1 LGRSILGAAESI
13 KGFSRQDMRLYLDE
27 FQTGPR
33 LVAAATGKLNHDQ
46 LVDILAP
53 RLGGLPA
60 VGALGQRS
68 QPTPQAGRRIAPY
81 QCEQE
86 HILLAMP
93 SLPAS
98 HEKRIALAIL
108 NLILGGN
115 MSSRLFQ
122 QVREARGLAYSVYS
136 FLQSQEDCGM
146 LGVYLAV
153 PPRRCQEALRVVMDE
168 LALLASQPVSA
179 QELRDAKKGLEGGVL
194 LAAENME
201 SRAGRLAR
209 DEFTFGREMLLPE
222 IIASINAVDEDH
234 LAQLAK
240 SLLLPERMRF
250 LALGP
255 VEEEQWKFA

>member
-1 LGRSILGAAESI
+1 
-13 KGFSRQDMRLYLDE
+13 
-27 FQTGPR
+27 
-33 LVAAATGKLNHDQ
+33 LNHDE

-60 VGALGQRS
+60 AGAPGRRS
-68 QPTPQAGRRIAPY
+68 RPTPQAGRRIAPY

-93 SLPAS
+93 ALPAG
-98 HEKRIALAIL
+98 HEQRMALAIL

-136 FLQSQEDCGM
+136 FLQNQEDCGM

-153 PPRRCQEALRVVMDE
+153 PPERCREALQVVMDE

-209 DEFTFGREMLLPE
+209 DEFTFGREMLLAE
-222 IIASINAVDEDH
+222 IIDGINAVDEAR
-234 LAQLAK
+234 LAGLARR
-240 SLLLPERMRF
+240 LLQPERMRL